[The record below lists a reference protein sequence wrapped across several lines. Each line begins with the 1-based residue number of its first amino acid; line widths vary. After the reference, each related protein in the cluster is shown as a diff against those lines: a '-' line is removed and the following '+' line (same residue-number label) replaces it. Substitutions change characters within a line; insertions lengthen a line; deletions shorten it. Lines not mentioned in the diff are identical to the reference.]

1 MAKKKAPKG
10 PQIRYIV
17 QTTHSKPFHE
27 WFEVFRKD
35 VLRISTKKW
44 RREWRTLGIRWT
56 NYPPNKVTLQFKSKR
71 RANRIAKHFST
82 DVKAVTLREV

>member
-1 MAKKKAPKG
+1 MAKKKVKE

-17 QTTHSKPFHE
+17 QTTHSQPFHE
-27 WFEVFRKD
+27 WFEAFRKD

-44 RREWRTLGIRWT
+44 REEWKKLGITWT
-56 NYPPNKVTLQFKSKR
+56 NYPSNKVTLQFKSKR

-82 DVKAVTLREV
+82 EVKAVTLREV